1 MGKIEDLTGQ
11 KFNRLTAIGFNRKGT
26 FFSKNTGKKYYRYY
40 WDCKCD
46 CGNNC
51 VIEAGKLKSGWSKS
65 CGCYNLER
73 ISERFHIHGL
83 SKTYMESTRRNILDR
98 CYKETTDFYK
108 DYGGRGITVCD
119 RWKGKDGLKN
129 FAEDMGERPEG
140 TQIDR
145 IDNNGPYSPEN
156 CRWATN
162 KENCRN
168 KRDTKFIT
176 FNGKTQSLPDWA
188 DELGM
193 SNKVL
198 SERIIKWGEY
208 RALAEPLHKT
218 VRITR
223 DSIFTFNNKTLS
235 LDEWST
241 ESGIPFNTLKYRI
254 SKSHWSIGRSLTT
267 PLKEDKG
274 DLIIVHL
281 GRAQTIK
288 EWAKEAGFSVTVLKK
303 RLFDLKWDLERA
315 LREPL
320 HNNGLGKK
328 AALRQT
334 EGTSL

>member
-11 KFNRLTAIGFNRKGT
+11 KFNRLTAINFNRKET

-73 ISERFHIHGL
+73 ISERFHVHGL
-83 SKTYMESTRRNILDR
+83 SKTYMESTRRNMLNR
-98 CYKETTDFYK
+98 CYKKTTDFYK

-129 FAEDMGERPEG
+129 FAEDMGERP
-140 TQIDR
+140 TSKHQIDR

-176 FNGKTQSLPDWA
+176 FKGKTQSLADWA
-188 DELGM
+188 DEL
-193 SNKVL
+193 NIKYETL
-198 SERIIKWGEY
+198 SDRVIKWGVE
-208 RALAEPLHKT
+208 RALM
-218 VRITR
+218 
-223 DSIFTFNNKTLS
+223 
-235 LDEWST
+235 
-241 ESGIPFNTLKYRI
+241 GIPLRVGPIIITYNGIT
-254 SKSHWSIGRSLTT
+254 KSHL
-267 PLKEDKG
+267 
-274 DLIIVHL
+274 
-281 GRAQTIK
+281 
-288 EWAKEAGFSVTVLKK
+288 EWAKDLSINRTTLYHRLTRSGWTV
-303 RLFDLKWDLERA
+303 ERA
-315 LREPL
+315 LTEPI
-320 HNNGLGKK
+320 HDTGRKK
-328 AALRQT
+328 PL
-334 EGTSL
+334 